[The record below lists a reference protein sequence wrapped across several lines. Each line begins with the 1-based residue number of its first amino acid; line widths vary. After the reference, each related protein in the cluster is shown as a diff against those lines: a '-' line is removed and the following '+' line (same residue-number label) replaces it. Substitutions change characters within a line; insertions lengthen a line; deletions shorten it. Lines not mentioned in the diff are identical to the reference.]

1 MQFYIFLTDC
11 ISFCAFHTDI
21 LSERELFSSGL
32 HLTVISTHLC
42 KAGMCCI
49 KNIFTFRCKWWHTTA
64 KQCWMVPMVFR
75 WKTRCVSY
83 EHYRFVFI
91 SIIFQVIETL
101 KSFFTSGKYLDICS
115 SSSSLH
121 VIVLFSVTLLL
132 VEFFRTLHIYLN
144 SVEKYKAASF
154 LWKPYCSMRL
164 GNCVSLS

>member
-1 MQFYIFLTDC
+1 M
-11 ISFCAFHTDI
+11 AHN
-21 LSERELFSSGL
+21 
-32 HLTVISTHLC
+32 C
-42 KAGMCCI
+42 KAVL
-49 KNIFTFRCKWWHTTA
+49 N
-64 KQCWMVPMVFR
+64 VPMVFR

-83 EHYRFVFI
+83 EHYKYVFI

-101 KSFFTSGKYLDICS
+101 KCFFTSGKYLHICS